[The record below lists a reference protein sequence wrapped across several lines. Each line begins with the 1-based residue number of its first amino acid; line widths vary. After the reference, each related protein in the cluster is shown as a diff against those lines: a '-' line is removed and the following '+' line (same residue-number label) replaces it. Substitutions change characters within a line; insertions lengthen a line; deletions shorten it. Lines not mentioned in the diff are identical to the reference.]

1 MVMVSH
7 FFWVDIWAR
16 LGPAETYG
24 VVGFALYC
32 LAYVK
37 IREKEKYNVPT
48 LWWGILT
55 CAIIIAIGS
64 KENFLILLPFS
75 AIIVFNAWKQRRL
88 NKRVIFLN
96 IIIFSFGFFI
106 ASAVIIALI
115 KTGTDIYQH
124 IVLPANRFQMLK
136 SGVFSLSQWTAQ
148 LPFWLSL
155 LLWGIANISKRAYPY
170 SKLSTAT
177 LMEIKRLL
185 WIETALIIVWYSQ
198 YFFYNGVWPT
208 EYRYDFPGILA
219 RDLAYIVLI
228 CWPAHVLLQE
238 SATRLNFP
246 SALQFSRAVAF
257 LSLLIPIVYFGLIKQ
272 ELKSVNY
279 IAKVNS
285 EKTQKFTKTLLKI
298 VEEVKENPNAPI
310 VFDVHN
316 FNDYEPVISLQRF
329 MSAYGVK
336 NPIALA
342 IARETEKAHGPLEI
356 NLVKQ
361 LQKVSDNGSLD
372 GLVFKGFYPIKDLKE
387 DGNCFVL
394 SFSGDTKRDCKIL
407 ERIW

>member
-1 MVMVSH
+1 
-7 FFWVDIWAR
+7 
-16 LGPAETYG
+16 
-24 VVGFALYC
+24 
-32 LAYVK
+32 
-37 IREKEKYNVPT
+37 
-48 LWWGILT
+48 
-55 CAIIIAIGS
+55 
-64 KENFLILLPFS
+64 
-75 AIIVFNAWKQRRL
+75 
-88 NKRVIFLN
+88 
-96 IIIFSFGFFI
+96 
-106 ASAVIIALI
+106 
-115 KTGTDIYQH
+115 
-124 IVLPANRFQMLK
+124 
-136 SGVFSLSQWTAQ
+136 
-148 LPFWLSL
+148 
-155 LLWGIANISKRAYPY
+155 
-170 SKLSTAT
+170 
-177 LMEIKRLL
+177 
-185 WIETALIIVWYSQ
+185 
-198 YFFYNGVWPT
+198 
-208 EYRYDFPGILA
+208 
-219 RDLAYIVLI
+219 
-228 CWPAHVLLQE
+228 
-238 SATRLNFP
+238 
-246 SALQFSRAVAF
+246 
-257 LSLLIPIVYFGLIKQ
+257 VYFGLIKQ